1 MTSTKNG
8 CGGRPSGK
16 KKTAKIE
23 IVIEPHI
30 KQTFMNLLHNDGKS
44 ASVEIGNWI
53 REYIKNSGTQEYNFK
68 KEEIK

>member
-1 MTSTKNG
+1 MASTKNG

-30 KQTFMNLLHNDGKS
+30 KQTFMTLLHNDGKS

-53 REYIKNSGTQEYNFK
+53 REYIKNNSTNENDLT
-68 KEEIK
+68 KEEQK